1 MHDVMESEMELL
13 KIKIMIILLQ
23 RRYNIAYETEIMIS
37 SQLKFTSLL
46 IQIIILLW
54 IAAQSIVIPN
64 LITSFSYFEITLPTA
79 MHANATLRTD
89 GTQTECCSRWDEIP
103 KG

>member
-1 MHDVMESEMELL
+1 MYDMHDVMESEMELL

-46 IQIIILLW
+46 IQIIIIL
-54 IAAQSIVIPN
+54 
-64 LITSFSYFEITLPTA
+64 
-79 MHANATLRTD
+79 
-89 GTQTECCSRWDEIP
+89 
-103 KG
+103 